1 MLYQKGNKKINIETA
16 VLFREDGSIVTNATP
31 EMWEAEGWSKY
42 VAPKPVKEEAPKEPS
57 FSEKQ
62 EDLLHEAESYY
73 RDREN
78 LLEIND
84 TRYSLEELDL
94 DRFEEYASV
103 MKSGETVDFGSVL
116 RGDVV
121 SNFSGNVT
129 GAWILDLIEKIKR
142 YRFECFK
149 AFSKHSKV
157 IVKSLT
163 ADDELKVYDYTTGYP
178 RILEFTV
185 D

>member
-1 MLYQKGNKKINIETA
+1 MIYQKGNKKISIETA

-31 EMWEAEGWSKY
+31 EMWEAEGWKPY
-42 VAPKPVKEEAPKEPS
+42 VKPAPVEEAPKEPS

-62 EDLLHEAESYY
+62 EDLLREAENYY

-78 LLEIND
+78 LLEINN
-84 TRYSLEELDL
+84 TRYNLEELDL
-94 DRFEEYASV
+94 DRFEKYASV
-103 MKSGETVDFGSVL
+103 MKESEIVDFGSVL
-116 RGDVV
+116 RGDV
-121 SNFSGNVT
+121 T
-129 GAWILDLIEKIKR
+129 GVWILNLIEKIKR

-149 AFSKHSKV
+149 AFCKHKRV
-157 IVKSLT
+157 ILESLT
-163 ADDELKVYDYTTGYP
+163 SDDELKVYDYTTGYP

>member
-1 MLYQKGNKKINIETA
+1 MIYQKGNKKINIETA
-16 VLFREDGSIVTNATP
+16 VLFREDGSIVTNATA
-31 EMWEAEGWSKY
+31 EMWEAEGWKPY
-42 VAPKPVKEEAPKEPS
+42 VKPAPVEEAPKEPS

-84 TRYSLEELDL
+84 TRYNLEELDL
-94 DRFEEYASV
+94 ARFERYASA

-116 RGDVV
+116 REDVV

-129 GAWILDLIEKIKR
+129 GAWILDLVEKIWR

-149 AFSKHSKV
+149 AFCKHKKV
-157 IVKSLT
+157 ILESLT
-163 ADDELKVYDYTTGYP
+163 SDDELKVYDYTTGYP

>member
-1 MLYQKGNKKINIETA
+1 MIYQKGNKKISIETA

-31 EMWEAEGWSKY
+31 EMWEAEGWKPY
-42 VAPKPVKEEAPKEPS
+42 VKPAPVVETPKEPT

-62 EDLLHEAESYY
+62 EDLLREAEAYY

-84 TRYSLEELDL
+84 TRYNLEELDL
-94 DRFEEYASV
+94 DRFEKYASV
-103 MKSGETVDFGSVL
+103 MKGSETVDFGSVL

-121 SNFSGNVT
+121 NDFSGDVT
-129 GAWILDLIEKIKR
+129 GSWILDLIEKIKR

-149 AFSKHSKV
+149 AFNKHKKV
-157 IVKSLT
+157 ILESLT
-163 ADDELKVYDYTTGYP
+163 SDDELKVYDYTTGYP

-185 D
+185 E